1 MGWFTRNDETNEE
14 ETGEYEMMSA
24 KLKQNLGE
32 LECEEAIIKDKE
44 RFGRVRKNMMNML
57 RAKHGDDIAN
67 RTLSRVNKRMQKNYF
82 SSKLLN

>member
-1 MGWFTRNDETNEE
+1 MGWFTPNDETEQEE
-14 ETGEYEMMSA
+14 NGEYGMMSA

-44 RFGRVRKNMMNML
+44 RFGRVRMSMMNML

-67 RTLSRVNKRMQKNYF
+67 RALSRVNKRLQKNY
-82 SSKLLN
+82 LRN